1 MTSLLERVRLL
12 LDIPRL
18 RHHLNRRRRLVAAVL
33 TGLGIVLLIGSMRSP
48 GPSPEL
54 TVASRAPLAPNE
66 VAVPVLIEPS
76 AAIGALTSGMLIDLV
91 RDGTPTIESARVV
104 EIPSSGFG
112 PTPESIA
119 IVALPRTDA
128 ISLASQPNTPVG
140 VMIRPRVD

>member
-1 MTSLLERVRLL
+1 MERVRLL

-18 RHHLNRRRRLVAAVL
+18 RHHLNRRRRLVAALL

-48 GPSPEL
+48 GPSTEL
-54 TVASRAPLAPNE
+54 AVASSTPLGADE

-91 RDGTPTIESARVV
+91 RNGTPMIESARVV
-104 EIPSSGFG
+104 EIPRSGFG
-112 PTPESIA
+112 PTSESIA
-119 IVALPRTDA
+119 IVALSRTDA

-140 VMIRPRVD
+140 VMIRPTTD

>member
-1 MTSLLERVRLL
+1 MTSLAERMRLL
-12 LDIPRL
+12 LDIPRF
-18 RHHLNRRRRLVAAVL
+18 RHHINRRRRLVAAVL

-54 TVASRAPLAPNE
+54 AVASSDPLRANE

-112 PTPESIA
+112 PTSESIA

-128 ISLASQPNTPVG
+128 ISLASHPNTPVG
-140 VMIRPRVD
+140 VMIRPRLD